1 MITAHQKRKLDSISR
16 KSDQDYKDKLQ
27 PVLLDKL
34 TDEHP
39 ERRKELR
46 EAATVI
52 NFEQLKKSVLR
63 DLGWLL
69 NTVNLESIESLDG
82 YNHVKSSTINFGVF
96 PVAGQK
102 MSEINHIEI
111 QNQVRNAII
120 NFEPRILPNDLEVI
134 CELEESDLE
143 HYNVLSLIIKGRLW
157 CNPHPM
163 EFFLRTSVDLESG
176 HMEIKDEGRGSL

>member
-1 MITAHQKRKLDSISR
+1 MVTAHQKRKIEGLSKRSH
-16 KSDQDYKDKLQ
+16 QDYKDKLQ

-46 EAATVI
+46 ETATVI
-52 NFEQLKKSVLR
+52 NYEQLKKSVLR
-63 DLGWLL
+63 DLSWLL

-82 YNHVKSSTINFGVF
+82 FDHVKSSTINFGVF

-102 MSEINHIEI
+102 MSEINQFEI
-111 QNQVRNAII
+111 QQQVKAAII
-120 NFEPRILPNDLEVI
+120 YFEPRILPNDLDVI

-176 HMEIKDEGRGSL
+176 HMEIKDEGRGSV